1 MAIRKRF
8 CVLWAVAVL
17 LSAAILFVPRRTE
30 AYTESSGEAVFEV
43 GSGRLLF
50 SRREHTKLA
59 PASTTKILTALIIIE
74 DCDLDA
80 LIEVPKEGAGVEGSS
95 IYLVAGEKLTVR
107 DLLYGLMLRSG
118 NDCAVTLALYH
129 SGSIPAFAAAMNDR
143 AVRAGARESC
153 FRNPHGLPDEKHCT
167 TAYDL
172 GLIAVAALRNPVFS
186 EIVSA
191 RSWTIP
197 DGGCGYTRRLVNKN
211 KMLSVYDGADG
222 VKTGYTKAAGRCL
235 VTSATRGGMRIVSVV
250 LNSPSMYERSS
261 EILDLC
267 YTEYSVYNL
276 KNKLNDIISVPTD
289 VPGKICRCSCG
300 GDIYYPLTEK
310 EYSEIT
316 VAVQLPQK
324 VALPVYR
331 GQEIGEVCI
340 YLQNQ
345 LLFSQK
351 IVSIVEVEKS
361 YFDILREILQGF

>member
-8 CVLWAVAVL
+8 CVLWAVL
-17 LSAAILFVPRRTE
+17 LLFSAFFFVPLRTE
-30 AYTESSGEAVFEV
+30 AYAESSGEAVFEV

-50 SRREHTKLA
+50 SRFEHAKLA
-59 PASTTKILTALIIIE
+59 PASTTKILTALIIVE
-74 DCDLDA
+74 DCDLDETV
-80 LIEVPKEGAGVEGSS
+80 EVPKAGAGIEGSS

-118 NDCAVTLALYH
+118 NDCAVTLALHH
-129 SGSIPAFAAAMNDR
+129 SGSVEKFAEDMNAR
-143 AVRAGARESC
+143 AELAGAKESSFC
-153 FRNPHGLPDEKHCT
+153 NPHGLPDEKHCT

-250 LNSPSMYERSS
+250 LNSPSMYERSG

-267 YTEYSVYNL
+267 YAEYSVYNL
-276 KNKLNDIISVPTD
+276 KNKVDRLFEVQTD
-289 VPGKICRCSCG
+289 VPDKICRCTCD
-300 GDIYYPLTEK
+300 GDMYYPLTEK
-310 EYSEIT
+310 EYAEIT
-316 VAVQLPQK
+316 VSTQLPEK
-324 VALPVYR
+324 IMMPVHR
-331 GQEIGEVCI
+331 GQQIGEVRVC
-340 YLQNQ
+340 LQNQ

-351 IVSIVEVEKS
+351 IVSIVEMEKS